1 MPEERSF
8 FDFLEKIIYVWK
20 NEIRSTEIQ
29 KIDYNFY
36 SQALEILDRLEEEKK
51 NATSNINIDIIDA
64 ISWILS
70 YIIEDI
76 RNTRIMKILHKWLC
90 RNMETQGLL
99 REEREIIIAMDSA
112 LKSVISKAREPE
124 FILDRYRIEEFE
136 IDKKTERVLCISK
149 VDLEDFVGI
158 DLLFY
163 RGIKKGSI
171 ILIPKENFE
180 LFREK
185 KVKLNEVRAT
195 NKAD

>member
-1 MPEERSF
+1 LPEERSF

>member
-1 MPEERSF
+1 MPREQSF
-8 FDFLEKIIYVWK
+8 FDFLEKVVYVWK
-20 NEIRSTEIQ
+20 NEIKSPDIQ

-36 SQALEILDRLEEEKK
+36 SQALETIERLEEEKK
-51 NATSNINIDIIDA
+51 NATSNIHIDA
-64 ISWILS
+64 IDVILWILR
-70 YIIEDI
+70 YIVEDI
-76 RNTRIMKILHKWLC
+76 RNTRIMKILYKWLC
-90 RNMETQGLL
+90 RNIEPQDLL
-99 REEREIIIAMDSA
+99 REEREIIIAMDTA
-112 LKSVISKAREPE
+112 LKSIISKAREPE
-124 FILDRYRIEEFE
+124 FILDRYHIEEFE

-195 NKAD
+195 NKTD